1 MLSMLTGMREPRGAA
16 TGAISFD
23 FAIFA
28 ATFPP
33 AVADWFY
40 YTLKSNKCA
49 PLDSLHVYGAAD
61 PLVVPER
68 SHKLAEE
75 YETQAAT
82 EPTAESSEVHQSDVR
97 VYKTTV
103 MRLEHPGGHFV
114 PTNAPA
120 KKIYKEFFE
129 AIAKNSGSN

>member
-1 MLSMLTGMREPRGAA
+1 MLSILTGMREPRGAA
-16 TGAISFD
+16 PSAISFD

-28 ATFPP
+28 ATFTP
-33 AVADWFY
+33 AVSDWFY

-61 PLVVPER
+61 PLVLPER

-82 EPTAESSEVHQSDVR
+82 EPTSESPETHQSDSK

-103 MRLEHPGGHFV
+103 MRLEHPGGHFI

-120 KKIYKEFFE
+120 KKIYKDFFE
-129 AIAKNSGSN
+129 ALAKSSSPN